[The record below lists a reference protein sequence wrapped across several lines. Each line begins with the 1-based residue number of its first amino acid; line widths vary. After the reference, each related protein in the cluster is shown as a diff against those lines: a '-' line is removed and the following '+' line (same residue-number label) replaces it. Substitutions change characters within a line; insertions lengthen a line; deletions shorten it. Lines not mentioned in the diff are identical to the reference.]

1 MNPRMAKMS
10 QSRKRSIGRAS
21 ARRVSFTESIRF
33 RNATKP
39 KRTSKAML
47 IPRIVRRE
55 SPCSVRRSRAFCNST
70 FAISALLLHIPNHED
85 ESELTHGDHEGHDD
99 VEQSHDEA
107 GSRLADERH
116 DRHDDDEEEW
126 ERHHDRHEGFGEH
139 PERLHILPHVQAVL
153 LLELLRLHEEIR
165 FQLASARGRRHDA
178 LEEVLE
184 LVGWRALGGLSD

>member
-21 ARRVSFTESIRF
+21 ARMVSFTESMRF
-33 RNATKP
+33 RKATKP
-39 KRTSKAML
+39 KRTSKTML

-85 ESELTHGDHEGHDD
+85 ESELTHGDHEAHDD
-99 VEQSHDEA
+99 VEQRHDEA

-116 DRHDDDEEEW
+116 DRHDDDQEEG
-126 ERHHDRHEGFGEH
+126 ERHHDRHEGCGEH
-139 PERLHILPHVQAVL
+139 PERLHILPHVRAVL
-153 LLELLRLHEEIR
+153 LPELRRLDEEIP
-165 FQLASARGRRHDA
+165 FQLASASGRCRAD
-178 LEEVLE
+178 LEE
-184 LVGWRALGGLSD
+184 